1 MDIPETRLSRISKL
15 FIDRDEATAEAA
27 LARRQRHAVTLCC
40 GSDVEES
47 YTLQLAVLTAA
58 NIANRC
64 FPGAVRIALEHKLV
78 EAPLLVWPSLKQKFG
93 QAIVGLLGPD
103 ALTELSNHEHDHHMV
118 LFGNA
123 VPTKGA
129 LRATF
134 DGWIAMVGPADEAS
148 RLPEREYCSLAGI
161 LAASLA
167 ISELFLSFAEISID
181 ASRRTVALS
190 LWQPAA
196 VVRDPAALG
205 IPVQFLPGDLWIMG
219 LGHLGNA
226 YLWSLSTLPYQ
237 DPGAVEIFLNDF
249 DRIELANLE
258 TGLLFNPDNLHPR
271 YKTRVC
277 SEWLEKRGFQTRLV
291 ERRFDSHFRC
301 RADEPK
307 LALCGFDSNPARRDL
322 STAEFLRVIE
332 SGLGGTANNFDT
344 ISLHTLPNARTAE
357 ELWPDLTAHED
368 AKRIADQE
376 RTAQQNAAYAR
387 LAHDECGRY
396 ELAGKSVAVPFV
408 GATAASLV
416 VAESIRLLH
425 SGPAY
430 TEIKITLSALGTRVA
445 QSTGNYGNQDFAGLK
460 YCDCRVPHP

>member
-1 MDIPETRLSRISKL
+1 MSTQEAQLSRISKL
-15 FIDRDEATAEAA
+15 FIDRDEETAEAV
-27 LARRQRHAVTLCC
+27 LARRQRHAVSLRC
-40 GSDVEES
+40 GSDVEKS

-78 EAPLLVWPSLKQKFG
+78 EAAFLVWPFLKQTFG
-93 QAIVGLLGPD
+93 QALVGLLGPD
-103 ALTELSNHEHDHHMV
+103 AFTELSSHEHDDRV
-118 LFGNA
+118 VIFGNA

-134 DGWIAMVGPADEAS
+134 DGWIAMVGPADDTE

-167 ISELFLSFAEISID
+167 ISELFLSFAEISIE
-181 ASRRTVALS
+181 ASRRTVGLS

-196 VVRDPAALG
+196 DVHDPVALG
-205 IPVQFLPGDLWIMG
+205 VPVQFLPGDLWILG

-226 YLWSLSTLPYQ
+226 YLWSLATLPYQ
-237 DPGAVEIFLNDF
+237 APGAVEIFLNDF
-249 DRIELANLE
+249 DRIEPANVE
-258 TGLLFNPDNLHPR
+258 TGLLFNPDNLQRH
-271 YKTRVC
+271 KTRVC

-291 ERRFDSHFRC
+291 ERQFDSHFRC
-301 RADEPK
+301 RADEPR

-322 STAEFLRVIE
+322 STADFFRVIE

-344 ISLHTLPNARTAE
+344 ISLHTLPNARTVE
-357 ELWPDLTAHED
+357 ELWPDFSPEEE
-368 AKRIADQE
+368 AKRNAHQE
-376 RTAQQNAAYAR
+376 RLARQNAVYSH
-387 LAHDECGRY
+387 LAGDECGRY

-408 GATAASLV
+408 GATAASFV

-425 SGPAY
+425 NGPAW
-430 TEIKITLSALGTRVA
+430 TGIKLALSAPGRRVA
-445 QSTGNYGNQDFAGLK
+445 LYTGDYRSQDFIGLK
-460 YCDCRVPHP
+460 YCDCRVL